1 MQTTIASVAKT
12 QGDTAHAEPMKF
24 SKRIGSTVYTVA
36 VHYDQT
42 GRETIQD
49 KLLRLIEQEVSK
61 IA

>member
-1 MQTTIASVAKT
+1 MQTTTNSAAKT
-12 QGDTAHAEPMKF
+12 QGDAAHAEPMKF

-36 VHYDQT
+36 VHHNQT